1 MLDDKQVC
9 VVPKSAGF
17 SIPDSKPW
25 ALPGDKCRPVW
36 VGGLLNY
43 YLIPASSHIC
53 HGARPHPKPNEP
65 SLGVGAHLRLGL
77 ALTPILTPTCTN
89 RNCFK
94 FLFFVHPRDSKK

>member
-1 MLDDKQVC
+1 MVHVHTQKPNEPSLGAGAHVHLGLTPIKSNRLDLTSSLLPSARCEQVC

-53 HGARPHPKPNEP
+53 HGARPHPKPE
-65 SLGVGAHLRLGL
+65 
-77 ALTPILTPTCTN
+77 
-89 RNCFK
+89 
-94 FLFFVHPRDSKK
+94 